1 MNRLYS
7 IQLLQAQN
15 ETRLIPPFQLCFPII
30 FEDRKRIPQFFASIH
45 VSKSRSLEEKPLIL
59 LFERLWQFVR
69 LRLNA

>member
-7 IQLLQAQN
+7 IQLFQAQN
-15 ETRLIPPFQLCFPII
+15 ETRLIPPFQLYFPII

-45 VSKSRSLEEKPLIL
+45 VSKSRALEEKPLIL
-59 LFERLWQFVR
+59 FLERLWQFVR

>member
-15 ETRLIPPFQLCFPII
+15 ETRLILPFQLCFPII

-45 VSKSRSLEEKPLIL
+45 VSKSRALEENHWS
-59 LFERLWQFVR
+59 FF
-69 LRLNA
+69 LNDYGNFWDYA